1 MLADTLRVPPQP
13 HLLKSYTANNGSFWI
28 ILDEALQE
36 ALGKNT
42 GWKIRKEP
50 FRAPD
55 NLLPSLSS
63 QHFPRGV
70 CTGREAGVHRSK
82 PVLEAVASPSGAQET
97 PLQEASHWLGYLPSR
112 AVNKSQCM

>member
-1 MLADTLRVPPQP
+1 MLADTLGVPSQP
-13 HLLKSYTANNGSFWI
+13 HLLKSYTANNSSFWI
-28 ILDEALQE
+28 WFYEALQE
-36 ALGKNT
+36 ALGKDT

-82 PVLEAVASPSGAQET
+82 PELEAVASPSGAQET
-97 PLQEASHWLGYLPSR
+97 PTSR
-112 AVNKSQCM
+112 G

>member
-1 MLADTLRVPPQP
+1 MLADTLGVPSQP

-28 ILDEALQE
+28 WFYEALQE
-36 ALGKNT
+36 ALGKDT

-70 CTGREAGVHRSK
+70 CTGANQNWKQWLLHQEPRK
-82 PVLEAVASPSGAQET
+82 P
-97 PLQEASHWLGYLPSR
+97 PLQEASLWLGYLPSR
-112 AVNKSQCM
+112 AVNKSQCV